1 MRLLLTAIILFMLI
15 YILEK
20 FVKGKR
26 DLIYYILLAVICIV
40 VPFAILR

>member
-1 MRLLLTAIILFMLI
+1 MRLLLTAIVLFILI

-20 FVKGKR
+20 FIRSKR
-26 DLIYYILLAVICIV
+26 DLIYYILLAVICIA